1 MFFFRGQSL
10 TNRGS
15 WSVDYIAVFQTRKEN
30 LSGLEFPIFVLI
42 KTVVVNTTK
51 FRVQW
56 MVKTAP
62 IAALGL
68 GVELLGEDENDI
80 MKVLAV
86 FEPLLKRW
94 KLLFMRPL
102 TKLISSRQV
111 IIWNLFNSS
120 PDGREV
126 LLWAACFSCIN
137 YVPKWGRGYYRWWW
151 CVTHHIQAWLSPC
164 QFPLIT
170 YKTAVN
176 HL

>member
-1 MFFFRGQSL
+1 MFFFRGESL

-68 GVELLGEDENDI
+68 GVELLGDVENDI

-86 FEPLLKRW
+86 SEPRLKR
-94 KLLFMRPL
+94 
-102 TKLISSRQV
+102 
-111 IIWNLFNSS
+111 
-120 PDGREV
+120 
-126 LLWAACFSCIN
+126 
-137 YVPKWGRGYYRWWW
+137 
-151 CVTHHIQAWLSPC
+151 
-164 QFPLIT
+164 
-170 YKTAVN
+170 
-176 HL
+176 